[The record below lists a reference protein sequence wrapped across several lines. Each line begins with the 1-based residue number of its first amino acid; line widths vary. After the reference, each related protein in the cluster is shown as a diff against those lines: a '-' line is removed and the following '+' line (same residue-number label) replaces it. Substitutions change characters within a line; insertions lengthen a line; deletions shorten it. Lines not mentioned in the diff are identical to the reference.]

1 MVKPRSIF
9 MVIIFI
15 DTVFSSEFIEDV
27 NWESHL
33 EFSYWTGLFGEPC
46 KPQQMQVHRD
56 RISISLMTFVS
67 VLINKEACWEA
78 GPSEALNII
87 LMLEESL

>member
-33 EFSYWTGLFGEPC
+33 EFSY
-46 KPQQMQVHRD
+46 
-56 RISISLMTFVS
+56 
-67 VLINKEACWEA
+67 
-78 GPSEALNII
+78 
-87 LMLEESL
+87 